1 MVKFRRH
8 VIIHRLGQGRTRLTY
23 TWPTILIDLE
33 ISHHS
38 KVLFQNLRW
47 IEQILH
53 CRWAKFMP
61 RCLFWKLWN
70 VQTETFSVNSWW
82 MKRQNM
88 TCCQVDLAKWIHTS
102 SHATCLGRFFDVAF
116 VGCCIICK
124 HLPDDHGFAKC
135 TCCGWEAPTY
145 ASGGHWFIKLEL
157 QWTILNAGRRP
168 KSLQWSA
175 RRLGGMV

>member
-1 MVKFRRH
+1 MSSFIGWAKAEQDSPTRGLLFWSIWKFHTTQRC
-8 VIIHRLGQGRTRLTY
+8 Y
-23 TWPTILIDLE
+23 
-33 ISHHS
+33 S
-38 KVLFQNLRW
+38 KTSGGSNKFCTVDEQNLC
-47 IEQILH
+47 QD
-53 CRWAKFMP
+53 AF
-61 RCLFWKLWN
+61 FWKLWN

-82 MKRQNM
+82 MKPQHM

-157 QWTILNAGRRP
+157 QWTILNAGRRL